1 MNNRH
6 SRYGAPQAGTRRHLS
21 MGKGRSSTDCG
32 IGVMRGTE
40 LRKGLPFTSPAL
52 CTEDAEGGEDMHY
65 LFRTKHPKTA
75 SLTAGCTRG
84 ASDIAIVIVIAAL
97 DLSSMP
103 CQCLPWLIWERLTLP
118 TTGANED
125 FTSLLLRIRGNVL
138 SFSSL

>member
-1 MNNRH
+1 
-6 SRYGAPQAGTRRHLS
+6 

-84 ASDIAIVIVIAAL
+84 AIRYRYRYRYRCSRSVFDALPVPALAHMGAI
-97 DLSSMP
+97 D
-103 CQCLPWLIWERLTLP
+103 P
-118 TTGANED
+118 TD
-125 FTSLLLRIRGNVL
+125 DRRK
-138 SFSSL
+138 